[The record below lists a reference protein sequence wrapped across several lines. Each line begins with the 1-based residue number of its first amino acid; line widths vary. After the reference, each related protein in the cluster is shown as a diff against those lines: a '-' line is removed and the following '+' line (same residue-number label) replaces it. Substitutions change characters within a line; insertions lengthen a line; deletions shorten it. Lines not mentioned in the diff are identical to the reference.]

1 MTTQRKVMMESTSP
15 EDASDWMFK
24 APGRIARIEACF
36 SGAAFTP
43 HRHDTYAVGVTLEGV
58 QSFDY
63 RGAARHSLPGQIVV
77 LHPDE
82 LHDGRSG
89 DGSRFRY
96 RTAYLA
102 PADMQHILAGRAL
115 PFIEGGVS
123 QDPRLGH
130 AVSALLEDFEHPL
143 DALEFEQGLHELTIA
158 LLAVAGV
165 ATPVRTANHAAVARA
180 RDYIDAN
187 LGSSC
192 RLDELERA
200 SGYDR
205 WQLSR
210 DFRALLGASPYRYLI
225 FRRLDAARR
234 MMAEGLGLADIAY
247 ACGFSDQSHFTRHF
261 KKAFGMTPKAW
272 AATHKHSRPT

>member
-1 MTTQRKVMMESTSP
+1 MENTLP
-15 EDASDWMFK
+15 EDAANWVFR
-24 APGRIARIEACF
+24 APGKVGRIEACF

-43 HRHDTYAVGVTLEGV
+43 HRHDTYAVGITLEGV

-63 RGAARHSLPGQIVV
+63 RGATRHSLPGQIVV

-89 DGSRFRY
+89 DGTHFRY
-96 RTAYLA
+96 RTVYVA
-102 PADMQHILAGRAL
+102 PADMQHVLAGRAL

-123 QDPRLGH
+123 QDPRLRH
-130 AVSALLEDFEHPL
+130 AVGALLEDFARPL
-143 DALEFEQGLHELTIA
+143 DALEFEQALYDLTNV

-165 ATPVRTANHAAVARA
+165 CAPVRTGNHAAVSRA

-187 LGSSC
+187 LGS
-192 RLDELERA
+192 RFQLDDLERA

-210 DFRALLGASPYRYLI
+210 DFRTLLGASPYRYLI

-234 MMAEGLGLADIAY
+234 MMGEGLGLADIAH

-272 AATHKHSRPT
+272 AGTHKRSRAP